1 MRYDHLGMLP
11 DKAFSPIG
19 KRMTLEG
26 GSKGGSAPK
35 APDYMALA
43 QQQANLQQQ
52 LINQTT
58 AANRVNQVTPYGS
71 LTWSRNGASAPTFD
85 QAGYDRAMA
94 DYNRQASASSQ
105 SSGGPLHAFWQI
117 DQLYNKKTP
126 GYGSA
131 SASAYGAGGL
141 KAPSRDDFMT
151 GATSGGGGVGDWTA
165 TTTLTPELQA
175 ILDQNI
181 SAKGQSYDQLQRS
194 LSRINSNDLPQGP
207 INPGQTA
214 QDAIMARLNPTFN
227 TEDDRV
233 RTRLYNQ
240 GVRAGSEAWD
250 NEMRNFER
258 ARNDAY
264 SQAAL
269 QGINLDFQNRNQ
281 ALQEQAIPINLINA
295 YQSGGQAQMPQFQN
309 YAQQAQGQ
317 APDLMGAAQGQ
328 YQGQLNSYNASQAS
342 DNNFMGGLFSLGGAA
357 LGGGFGGGGVMSY
370 FSDRRLKTDIEHIGK
385 YDNGL
390 NKYRWNY
397 IWGEPGEG
405 VMADEVEIFMPHAV
419 GERNGFKTVN
429 YAMLGV

>member
-11 DKAFSPIG
+11 YKAFSPIG
-19 KRMTLEG
+19 KNMTLEG
-26 GSKGGSAPK
+26 GGKGGDEPD

-43 QQQANLQQQ
+43 QEQARLQQQ

-58 AANRVNQVTPYGS
+58 AANRVNQYTPYGS
-71 LTWSRNGASAPTFD
+71 MEWSRGGSTPTFD
-85 QAGYDRAMA
+85 QAAYDKAMA
-94 DYNRQASASSQ
+94 DFNSRTSASSSAQ
-105 SSGGPLHAFWQI
+105 SGPLHAFWQI
-117 DQLYNKKTP
+117 DQLYNKNNP
-126 GYGSA
+126 SYGSA
-131 SASAYGAGGL
+131 GAYAGAGANGL
-141 KAPSRDDFMT
+141 TAPRREDFMRG
-151 GATSGGGGVGDWTA
+151 GAGNGQWSV
-165 TTTLTPELQA
+165 TTKLTPELQA

-181 SAKGQSYDQLQRS
+181 SAKGQSYDQLQQA
-194 LSRINSNDLPQGP
+194 LGKINSNSLPQGP

-309 YAQQAQGQ
+309 FAQQAQGV

-328 YQGQLNSYNASQAS
+328 YQGQLNSYNAQQAGNS
-342 DNNFMGGLFSLGGAA
+342 NFMGGLFGLGGAIGSA
-357 LGGGFGGGGVMSY
+357 GTGSIFGKVFGF
-370 FSDRRLKTDIEHIGK
+370 
-385 YDNGL
+385 
-390 NKYRWNY
+390 
-397 IWGEPGEG
+397 
-405 VMADEVEIFMPHAV
+405 
-419 GERNGFKTVN
+419 
-429 YAMLGV
+429 